1 MPAGLVRAQNKNSA
15 DHLIHT
21 VSDMTIRPLI
31 TAPLPWL
38 TMLAG
43 RLWGA
48 REPHSSAAK
57 PSRWPRSLSVTREG
71 RWYIGILLF
80 IGVAAINTG
89 NNLLYLVVAT
99 LLSIIVISGI
109 LSESTL
115 RAVKVRLE
123 VSGRVFK
130 GQPATIYFKIRNSK
144 RLIPSF
150 SFIIREL
157 TGAAMA
163 QDVYVLK
170 LDPGTEITRAASAT
184 FDRRGRLKISGV
196 KVSTRFP
203 FGIFK
208 KGKTEL
214 IAAEVLVYPDI
225 FSGSSAS
232 DAHRRRANGDVYGGR
247 KGQGTQIHSLREYT
261 LSDDSRFIHWMSAG
275 RATRL
280 LMKEFEVETEKKVMI
295 EFENYASQTPEIFE
309 SMVDAAATVA
319 ADHLGCGYSVGL
331 KTLSF
336 ETAPRPGQAQLDS
349 LLTRLALIEPV
360 HGTKEPSISVI
371 E

>member
-1 MPAGLVRAQNKNSA
+1 
-15 DHLIHT
+15 
-21 VSDMTIRPLI
+21 MTIRPLI

-43 RLWGA
+43 RLWGN
-48 REPHSSAAK
+48 RQSQSPAAK

-130 GQPATIYFKIRNSK
+130 GRPATVYFKIRNSK

-150 SFIIREL
+150 SFLIREL
-157 TGAAMA
+157 TGAYMTH
-163 QDVYVLK
+163 DVYVLK
-170 LDPGTEITRAASAT
+170 LDPGTEITRVASAT

-214 IAAEVLVYPDI
+214 FAAEVLVYPDI
-225 FSGSSAS
+225 FGGSSAS
-232 DAHRRRANGDVYGGR
+232 DANIRRTTGDVYGGR

-280 LMKEFEVETEKKVMI
+280 LMKEFEVEKEKKVMVV
-295 EFENYASQTPEIFE
+295 FENYAASTPEMFE
-309 SMVDAAATVA
+309 TMVDSAATAA
-319 ADHLGCGYSVGL
+319 ADHLGRGCSVGL

-336 ETAPRPGQAQLDS
+336 EMPPRTGQAQLDS
-349 LLTRLALIEPV
+349 ILTSLALIEPV
-360 HGTKEPSISVI
+360 HGAKEPSVSVTQ
-371 E
+371 

>member
-1 MPAGLVRAQNKNSA
+1 MA
-15 DHLIHT
+15 
-21 VSDMTIRPLI
+21 IRPLI

-43 RLWGA
+43 WLWGSK
-48 REPHSSAAK
+48 PHGQPYALT
-57 PSRWPRSLSVTREG
+57 SRWPRSLSVTREG

-80 IGVAAINTG
+80 IGIAAINTG

-99 LLSIIVISGI
+99 LLSIIIISGI

-123 VSGRVFK
+123 VSGRIFK
-130 GQPATIYFKIRNSK
+130 GRPAAVYFKIKNSK

-150 SFIIREL
+150 SFVITGL
-157 TGAAMA
+157 AGAAMVE
-163 QDVYVLK
+163 DIYVLK
-170 LDPGTEITRAASAT
+170 LAPGEQITRVGAAA
-184 FDRRGRLKISGV
+184 FDRRGRQTIPGV

-203 FGIFK
+203 FGLFK

-214 IAAEVLVYPDI
+214 FDSEILVYPDI
-225 FSGSSAS
+225 FSGSGSGGLYANRAS
-232 DAHRRRANGDVYGGR
+232 GDSYRGI

-275 RATRL
+275 RAPRL
-280 LMKEFEVETEKKVMI
+280 LMKEFETEAEKKVTVV
-295 EFENYASQTPEIFE
+295 FENYAGTVPEEFE
-309 SMVDAAATVA
+309 AAVDLAAAFVS
-319 ADHLGCGYSVGL
+319 DHLSRGYSVGL

-336 ETAPRPGQAQLDS
+336 MVPPKSGPAQFDL

-360 HGTKEPSISVI
+360 NGPKGPTVAVI
-371 E
+371 GERDRG